1 MSGIGTAT
9 ASVEVSCDP
18 KAAFTAFTEEI
29 GVWWRRGTYYWN
41 DPERGVSLR
50 FEPHV
55 GGRLIEVYD
64 ATSGEGFEIGRVT
77 AWEPGERVAFTWRT
91 ADWVED
97 VTTDVDVRFVATSGG
112 TRVTIEHSGWERLG
126 AAAEGTSQG
135 YSAGWQE
142 LLGFYVAH
150 V

>member
-9 ASVEVSCDP
+9 ATVEVPCDP
-18 KAAFTAFTEEI
+18 KDAFTAFTEQI
-29 GVWWRRGTYYWN
+29 GAWWRRGTRYWN
-41 DPERGVSLR
+41 DPERGVSVR

-64 ATSGEGFEIGRVT
+64 EASGEGFEIGRVT

-91 ADWVED
+91 ADRAEAAS
-97 VTTDVDVRFVATSGG
+97 TDVDVRFAATAAG
-112 TRVTIEHSGWERLG
+112 TRVTVEHSGWERLG
-126 AAAEGTSQG
+126 AAAAGASEG

-142 LLGFYVAH
+142 LLTWYAERL
-150 V
+150 

>member
-18 KAAFTAFTEEI
+18 KTAFTVFTEEI
-29 GVWWRRGTYYWN
+29 ADWWRRGTMYWS
-41 DPERGVSLR
+41 DAERGLALR

-64 ATSGEGFEIGRVT
+64 ASSGEGFEVGRVT

-91 ADWVED
+91 DDWD
-97 VTTDVDVRFVATSGG
+97 ANLSTDVNVTFTATSGG
-112 TRVTIEHSGWERLG
+112 TRVTIAHSGWERLG
-126 AAAEGTSQG
+126 AAGEGMSQG
-135 YSAGWQE
+135 YSRGWKE
-142 LLGFYVAH
+142 LLGWYAERA
-150 V
+150 